1 MIPIIDNTNIEN
13 RIETRVIELSSRV
26 EYLEELDQDR
36 WTSISTL
43 HDQIKF
49 MKSVINR
56 QELNTKILIE
66 GLNSAV
72 NEINRLSRKKEKF
85 SCHLAYITSRLCK
98 FQKSVDAR
106 FPKIDEDIT
115 AIIVKFNTLSIE

>member
-26 EYLEELDQDR
+26 EYLEKLDQDR
-36 WTSISTL
+36 WTSVSAL

-56 QELNTKILIE
+56 QVLNTKILIE
-66 GLNSAV
+66 GLNCAV
-72 NEINRLSRKKEKF
+72 NGINRLSRKIKILL
-85 SCHLAYITSRLCK
+85 SSRVYNK
-98 FQKSVDAR
+98 
-106 FPKIDEDIT
+106 
-115 AIIVKFNTLSIE
+115 